1 MLMEKNSNT
10 IKLPKSFEQF
20 YQIKT
25 FEELDNRLFKLSTD
39 LYNLLELCHK
49 EQIDE
54 TALKKTYTFIN
65 KYIDHY
71 Q

>member
-1 MLMEKNSNT
+1 MEKNSNT

-54 TALKKTYTFIN
+54 TKLKKTYTFIG
-65 KYIDHY
+65 KYVNTY
-71 Q
+71 